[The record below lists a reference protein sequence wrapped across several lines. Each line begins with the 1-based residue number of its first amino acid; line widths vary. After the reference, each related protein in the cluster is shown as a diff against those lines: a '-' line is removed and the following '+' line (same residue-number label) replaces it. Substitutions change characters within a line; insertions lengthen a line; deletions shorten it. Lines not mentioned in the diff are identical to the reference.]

1 MMMVSCVAGLGKRNL
16 EFSRFYRVEAGEL
29 RVDSQQRSPDHA
41 PPLVFP
47 LNVGDCLDICRKN

>member
-1 MMMVSCVAGLGKRNL
+1 MVMVSCVTGLVKQGWEL
-16 EFSRFYRVEAGEL
+16 LRFYRVEACEL
-29 RVDSQQRSPDHA
+29 RVDSHQRSPDHA